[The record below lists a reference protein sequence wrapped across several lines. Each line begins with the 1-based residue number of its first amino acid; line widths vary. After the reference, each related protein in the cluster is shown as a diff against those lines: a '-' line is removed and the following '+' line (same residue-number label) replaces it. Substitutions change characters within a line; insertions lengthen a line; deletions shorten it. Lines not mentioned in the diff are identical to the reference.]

1 MITAL
6 QLDILNSK
14 KQIALFFTLV
24 VLFMAKAIAQTPAPI
39 ACNVNNCTNA
49 NSSTLSSAAT
59 VTTFQNGSKKA
70 SVSSDNEL
78 SVGSVWQFSNIAI
91 QGGTSINAEIKIV
104 AIHNAILHSMDDDND
119 AAGNGVTADLF
130 APRISP
136 DVNCDESIGERRG
149 WVEFE
154 ITFFNNNFS
163 TSIALENINFVHYDI
178 DGGGNTTSWFR
189 EMGYILKPTAG
200 NPTVQ
205 AYTGTELVG
214 HSFTEYNRLW
224 DGFVGSIGE
233 RTGVSN
239 CAEVAVQANFNT
251 PQSKITFR
259 MGYDFKAIAG
269 SGFNY
274 GCPIRQYGAKFGGF
288 NFPSIQSLP
297 VKFGNFSVAKTNNN
311 TVAIN
316 WETVTEHNNVSFE
329 VQKSINAGVDFTTVA
344 TVASKAV
351 NGNSTGLLTYTVADV
366 ATQGTIYYRIMQQD
380 KDGKK
385 SYSDIKSIKS
395 TEKTVSML
403 VFPMPSTNGI
413 VNIKVAND
421 TKNTKLLISNAVGA
435 TVSKTAVTNN
445 NIQINNLKPGFYTAT
460 IINNN
465 NEIIA
470 AQKIIVQ

>member
-1 MITAL
+1 MNTSL
-6 QLDILNSK
+6 QLNILNIK

-24 VLFMAKAIAQTPAPI
+24 VLFVAKVVAQTPAPI

-49 NSSTLSSAAT
+49 NSSALSTSAT
-59 VTTFQNGSKKA
+59 VTTFQNCVPKA
-70 SVSSDNEL
+70 TNQSANGL
-78 SVGSVWQFSNIAI
+78 AVGSVWQFSNIAT
-91 QGGTSINAEIKIV
+91 QGVTTINAEIKIV
-104 AIHNAILHSMDDDND
+104 NIENAILHSIDDDND

-136 DVNCDESIGERRG
+136 DVNCDESIGARRG

-154 ITFFNNNFS
+154 ITFFTNNFS
-163 TSIALENINFVHYDI
+163 TPTTLENINFVHYDI
-178 DGGGNTTSWFR
+178 DGGGSTTSWFR

-200 NPTVQ
+200 NPTIQ

-233 RTGVSN
+233 RSGVSN

-297 VKFGNFSVAKTNNN
+297 VKFDNFSVAKANNN

-329 VQKSINAGVDFTTVA
+329 VQKSTTSGVDFTTVA
-344 TVASKAV
+344 TVATKAV
-351 NGNSTGLLTYTVADV
+351 NGNSANLLTYNVTDIAK
-366 ATQGTIYYRIMQQD
+366 QGTVYYRIMQQD

-395 TEKTVSML
+395 IEKTVSML
-403 VFPMPSTNGI
+403 VYPTPSTNGTI
-413 VNIKVAND
+413 NIKIANE
-421 TKNTKLLISNAVGA
+421 TKNTKLIINNAIGA
-435 TVSKTAVTNN
+435 AVQQITIVNN
-445 NIQINNLKPGFYTAT
+445 NIQINNLKAGFYTAA

-465 NEIIA
+465 NEVIT